1 MKMIAKLMKEVKQQR
16 REWAQQQKHRNIPS
30 EIAGRKNS

>member
-1 MKMIAKLMKEVKQQR
+1 MKIMAMLTKEVRQQR
-16 REWAQQQKHRNIPS
+16 REWAGQRRNIPD